1 MRSIAQDSAGF
12 VWLGTSGGLVRWD
25 GVELRRW
32 APAEL
37 DGWINYQTVCPDG
50 TVYLVEEGGGL
61 FAAPEGVAAQPETNS
76 KFVQHTI
83 EKSNVRG
90 VIEIT
95 RMIELSRSYAQVATM
110 LQQQSE
116 MRTGAISKLADVP
129 A

>member
-1 MRSIAQDSAGF
+1 MLSF
-12 VWLGTSGGLVRWD
+12 
-25 GVELRRW
+25 
-32 APAEL
+32 
-37 DGWINYQTVCPDG
+37 
-50 TVYLVEEGGGL
+50 
-61 FAAPEGVAAQPETNS
+61 ETNS

-95 RMIELSRSYAQVATM
+95 RMIELSRSYTQVAAI

>member
-1 MRSIAQDSAGF
+1 MLIIGTWSTVRHGLAPIA
-12 VWLGTSGGLVRWD
+12 D
-25 GVELRRW
+25 G
-32 APAEL
+32 
-37 DGWINYQTVCPDG
+37 QSK
-50 TVYLVEEGGGL
+50 
-61 FAAPEGVAAQPETNS
+61 TNS

-90 VIEIT
+90 VVEIT
-95 RMIELSRSYAQVATM
+95 RMIELSRTYSQVATI